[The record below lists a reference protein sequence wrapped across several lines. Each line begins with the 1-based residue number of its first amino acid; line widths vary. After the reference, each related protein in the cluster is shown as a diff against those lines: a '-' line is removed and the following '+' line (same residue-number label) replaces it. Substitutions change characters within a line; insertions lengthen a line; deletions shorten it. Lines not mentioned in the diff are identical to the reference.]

1 MNLNNFYVLVDT
13 ETKLVIDKIQKLP
26 ENWRN
31 IAGLPGLTD
40 EELCDLNWAGQT
52 NVGWINIHSELIKEY
67 KSSKENLDLNK
78 NTFKSL
84 ITTLRKEKQD
94 TPIYYEGARIKPD
107 TQTLYALFALREKS
121 SVNFKCINGYHTFNS
136 EQIKEL
142 YDIIDSNIQKY
153 FDLEMSIYQQIDVC
167 KSISDFFNVKY
178 DL

>member
-26 ENWRN
+26 ENWKN

-40 EELCDLNWAGQT
+40 KELCDLKWAGQ
-52 NVGWINIHSELIKEY
+52 NNFGWINIHSELIKEY
-67 KSSKENLDLNK
+67 KSSKENLELNK
-78 NTFKSL
+78 NTFKDL
-84 ITTLRKEKQD
+84 ITSLRKERQES
-94 TPIYYEGARIKPD
+94 PIQYEGARIKPD
-107 TQTLYALFALREKS
+107 NKTLYALFLLKDKPT
-121 SVNFKCINGYHTFNS
+121 VNFKCLNGYYTFNS

-153 FDLEMSIYQQIDVC
+153 FDIEMSIYQQIEVC
-167 KSISDFFNVKY
+167 ESISDFFNVNY